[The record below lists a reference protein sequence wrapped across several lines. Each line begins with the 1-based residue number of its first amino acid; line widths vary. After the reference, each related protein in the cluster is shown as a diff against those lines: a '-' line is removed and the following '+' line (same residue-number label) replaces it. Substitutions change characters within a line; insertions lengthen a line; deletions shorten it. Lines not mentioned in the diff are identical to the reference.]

1 MLMINIIVYVQPVTS
16 VGGSPGVGQRS
27 VQLQAS
33 LRLAAWSCTVPTCLA
48 LTVTVA
54 AATILSS

>member
-1 MLMINIIVYVQPVTS
+1 MLMITIIVYVQPVTS
-16 VGGSPGVGQRS
+16 VGGSPDVGQRS

-48 LTVTVA
+48 VH
-54 AATILSS
+54 